1 MVVAWDTRRG
11 QIGVGAVTFA
21 DRSLLVWRRV
31 DNLNLTAGLLL
42 ADVEQ
47 LVPSFGMPVVWH
59 KKAPNARGLVPVC
72 QVSQ

>member
-1 MVVAWDTRRG
+1 
-11 QIGVGAVTFA
+11 
-21 DRSLLVWRRV
+21 
-31 DNLNLTAGLLL
+31 LL